1 MFFGTPRTICG
12 VINSYLFVIFI
23 QDFTWNFSC
32 WDRSRNVTIVSQYSI
47 KIWLNWGKGQR
58 GVDLI
63 IGLESGLSA
72 ADSQTW
78 ILFQL
83 FLTNTSFHLVSHCLQ
98 RIALITTSRL
108 CTCLQSNYCSYL
120 FHSTWL
126 HLKTNEMYSHCTWS
140 YLRIFLYIICE
151 YFSENYLY
159 LVSNVL
165 QSNEYLSNNQYY

>member
-83 FLTNTSFHLVSHCLQ
+83 FLTNTSLHLVSHCLQ

-126 HLKTNEMYSHCTWS
+126 HLKTNVFSL
-140 YLRIFLYIICE
+140 YLILSEDISLHYLWIFLWKLFIFGLKCIAI
-151 YFSENYLY
+151 
-159 LVSNVL
+159 
-165 QSNEYLSNNQYY
+165 